1 MLEIHFAFRDW
12 IYSLTIGFLV
22 VSYWRC
28 TWTLLDVVGCDQPST
43 ATYANGN
50 SFCFAVPAAIDP
62 TSEIAH
68 LRLRNATM
76 SYVVG
81 MGLLAVGLAMMCCGL
96 WLPDRKTLKVTTRL
110 RISRFTILYLLGG
123 AAVCTWRGIW
133 YWTDAWI
140 LPSQPVASYWLTS
153 LVGAG
158 AAFMVFCGNSLL
170 APPAMFLLDGP
181 DTDPPP
187 IAITALGAH
196 FSATLPATK
205 DRPDIPLYVNAFDI
219 LLSFGFLP
227 FAVVWFWRGSWFLLD
242 NYFWGFT
249 PSDQDVRLSM
259 LWSTIMFAVCFVL
272 ASEPMVALVDH
283 RIVER
288 KVLFAVFGRFRTYM
302 LSWGAVNIWR
312 CLWLV
317 WDEFLGG
324 TTLESAIIGH
334 VLSLFFLTA
343 MGCAASICGPAATL
357 GVDSVPH
364 PECDDSPLFSMV
376 PIPWETLHAFAM
388 FRQVD
393 KSNVDEIKRLHL
405 SKILGISTLG
415 DLEMLSLEYQSSNR
429 MEGPITGKI
438 PKQEESQS
446 QMMEESWNPIEPSEN
461 REEES
466 VPSAVLPAKI
476 PTNSLSSGK
485 LSNSDDR
492 RSWRPG
498 LVRSDRSSFL
508 NVEKP
513 TLRIK
518 RCSTYAQ
525 RPSDDN
531 MRRRSVLFRNR

>member
-1 MLEIHFAFRDW
+1 M
-12 IYSLTIGFLV
+12 
-22 VSYWRC
+22 
-28 TWTLLDVVGCDQPST
+28 DVVGCGQPST
-43 ATYANGN
+43 ATYTNGE
-50 SFCFAVPAAIDP
+50 SFCLAVPAAMDP
-62 TSEIAH
+62 TGDAAQ
-68 LRLRNATM
+68 LRLRNATI
-76 SYVVG
+76 SY
-81 MGLLAVGLAMMCCGL
+81 AVGLGLLFVGMAMMCSGF
-96 WLPDRKTLKVTTRL
+96 WLPDTRTLKVTTRL
-110 RISRFTILYLLGG
+110 RITRFTILYLLGG

-140 LPSQPVASYWLTS
+140 LPTQPVASYWLTS
-153 LVGAG
+153 LVGAA

-196 FSATLPATK
+196 YSATLPATK
-205 DRPDIPLYVNAFDI
+205 TRPEASLVFNAFDI

-242 NYFWGFT
+242 NYLWGFT
-249 PSDQDVRLSM
+249 PSRHDVHMSM
-259 LWSTIMFAVCFVL
+259 LWSTIMFAICFAL
-272 ASEPMVALVDH
+272 ASEPMFALIDH
-283 RIVER
+283 RIVE
-288 KVLFAVFGRFRTYM
+288 KKILLAVLGRLRTYL

-334 VLSLFFLTA
+334 VLSLFLLTA
-343 MGCAASICGPAATL
+343 MGCASSICAPASTL

-364 PECDDSPLFSMV
+364 PECEDSPLFSMV
-376 PIPWETLHAFAM
+376 PLPWETLYAFGM

-393 KSNVDEIKRLHL
+393 KNNVDESKRLQL

-415 DLEMLSLEYQSSNR
+415 DLEMLSLEYQPSER
-429 MEGPITGKI
+429 MEGQETGKVP
-438 PKQEESQS
+438 PKQEQSQS
-446 QMMEESWNPIEPSEN
+446 QYMEESWNPMEPSEN

-466 VPSAVLPAKI
+466 VPSATLSAKKQK
-476 PTNSLSSGK
+476 SSSELSK
-485 LSNSDDR
+485 SDDR

-498 LVRSDRSSFL
+498 LVRSDTSSFL
-508 NVEKP
+508 NLEKP
-513 TLRIK
+513 TLRVK

-525 RPSDDN
+525 RPSDEN